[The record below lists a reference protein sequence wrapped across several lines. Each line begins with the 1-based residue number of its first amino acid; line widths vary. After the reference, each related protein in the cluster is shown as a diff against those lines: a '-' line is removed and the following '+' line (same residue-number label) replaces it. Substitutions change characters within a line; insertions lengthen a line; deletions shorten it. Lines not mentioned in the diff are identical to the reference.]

1 MILSG
6 CQIACEVLSLYAFL
20 YYITNEHVFVIR
32 KKLKIHKYIY
42 AKQATKKNFAHML
55 KSQLFQKKKKI
66 KNAFPSLNT
75 LNPILQIG

>member
-55 KSQLFQKKKKI
+55 KSQLFQKKKKLKMPFLHLTHLI
-66 KNAFPSLNT
+66 PYYK
-75 LNPILQIG
+75 